1 MELYHFEEEMSGTP
15 EELFTIVND
24 DEELKSW
31 SPIFEGND
39 YLTEAERGVGA
50 RFITKLKVLNRTYRF
65 RSEITEYE
73 KNQHVEVKTVL
84 KQGVIVS
91 TFNLEPAAAR
101 TTNVHVT
108 STFDPGK
115 RKYAFMLKG
124 VKPIIKQVLDRQMKK
139 LGGMAGR

>member
-1 MELYHFEEEMSGTP
+1 MELYFFEKEMSGTP
-15 EELFTIVND
+15 EELFAIVND
-24 DEELKSW
+24 DEKLKSW

-39 YLTEAERGVGA
+39 YLTEAERGIGA

-73 KNQHVEVKTVL
+73 KNRYIEVKTVL

-91 TFNLEPAAAR
+91 TFKLEPAAEP
-101 TTNVHVT
+101 TTKVQVT
-108 STFDPGK
+108 STFSPEK
-115 RKYAFMLKG
+115 RKYTLMLKG
-124 VKPIIKQVLDRQMKK
+124 AKPVIKQVLDRQMKK